1 MRENTMDLRQGGQKM
16 KRAAQVVV
24 AISVI
29 LLIAPG
35 TICEE
40 ASQPETLLAMPLAF
54 EDDFE
59 QGNADRWEPV
69 DTAAWKV
76 VQDDD
81 NHAYALIQDCD
92 YSPKVRSPVN
102 ISLIKGLWVS
112 DFVFQARF
120 KSTEHEYGHRD
131 MCVFFGH
138 QDPTHFYYV
147 HLGKKADEH
156 CNSIFLVN
164 GVPRVSIAT
173 ERTEG
178 TNWDDDYHTVRVTR
192 DVETGTIA
200 VYFDD
205 LETPVMLATDKTFK
219 TGRIGVGAFDDIGIV
234 DDVKVWGR
242 KAARPASGGSQ

>member
-1 MRENTMDLRQGGQKM
+1 M
-16 KRAAQVVV
+16 KRTTQVVV

-29 LLIAPG
+29 LLITPG
-35 TICEE
+35 IISEE
-40 ASQPETLLAMPLAF
+40 AARPETLLGMPLVF

-69 DTAAWKV
+69 DSAAWNV
-76 VQDDD
+76 VKEGD
-81 NHAYALIQDCD
+81 NYAYALLQDCD

-102 ISLIKGLWVS
+102 ISLIKELWAS

-131 MCVFFGH
+131 MCIFFGH

-156 CNSIFLVN
+156 CNSIFIVN

-178 TNWDDDYHTVRVTR
+178 TNWDDRYHTVRVTR
-192 DVETGTIA
+192 DVEKGTIA

-205 LETPVMLATDKTFK
+205 LETPVMLATDKAFT
-219 TGRIGVGAFDDIGIV
+219 TGRIGVGSFDDIGIV
-234 DDVKVWGR
+234 DDVTVWGK
-242 KAARPASGGSQ
+242 KAAPPPTQGSQ